1 MFDTELKKFDT
12 KMDVLIREA
21 AVTYESIVTRLEMAN
36 DESMILAIAVDAA
49 FRAGVIME
57 QANEIADKSSPTEML
72 IILTTKPEHVNM
84 LEDEIVTLTSLYGK
98 RAKLLEVLK
107 TLFTYI
113 CALIDMKN
121 ISSWHSDIIKETLAN
136 LDDGITQAKLMS
148 TMYKTRITNTDDAKR
163 FLENAKNIL
172 KSGLDK
178 NDPDAKFLNEKI
190 DELIETLGN
199 NPE

>member
-36 DESMILAIAVDAA
+36 DESMILAVAIDAA

-57 QANEIADKSSPTEML
+57 QANEIIDRSSPTEML
-72 IILTTKPEHVNM
+72 IILTTKSEHVNM
-84 LEDEIVTLTSLYGK
+84 LEDEIVTLASLYGK

-148 TMYKTRITNTDDAKR
+148 TMYRTRITNADDAKR

>member
-36 DESMILAIAVDAA
+36 DESMILAVAIDAA

-57 QANEIADKSSPTEML
+57 QANEIIDKSSPTEML
-72 IILTTKPEHVNM
+72 IILTTKSEHVNM
-84 LEDEIVTLTSLYGK
+84 LEDEIVTLASLYSK

-107 TLFTYI
+107 TMFTYI
-113 CALIDMKN
+113 YALIDMKN
-121 ISSWHSDIIKETLAN
+121 ISSWYSDIIKETLAN
-136 LDDGITQAKLMS
+136 LDDGITQAKLVS

>member
-36 DESMILAIAVDAA
+36 DESMILAIAIDAA

-57 QANEIADKSSPTEML
+57 QANEIIDKSSPTEML
-72 IILTTKPEHVNM
+72 IILTTKSEHVNM
-84 LEDEIVTLTSLYGK
+84 LEDEIVTLASLYGK

-113 CALIDMKN
+113 YALIDMKN

-148 TMYKTRITNTDDAKR
+148 TMYKTRITNADDAKR

>member
-36 DESMILAIAVDAA
+36 DESMILAVAIDAA

-57 QANEIADKSSPTEML
+57 QANEIIDKSSPTEML
-72 IILTTKPEHVNM
+72 IILTTKSEHVNM
-84 LEDEIVTLTSLYGK
+84 LEDEIVTLASLYGK

-136 LDDGITQAKLMS
+136 LDDGIAQAKLMS
-148 TMYKTRITNTDDAKR
+148 TMYKTRITNADDAKR

>member
-36 DESMILAIAVDAA
+36 DESMILAVAIDAA

-57 QANEIADKSSPTEML
+57 QANEIIDRSSPTEML
-72 IILTTKPEHVNM
+72 IILTTKSEHVNM
-84 LEDEIVTLTSLYGK
+84 LEDEIVTLASLYGK

-136 LDDGITQAKLMS
+136 LDDGIAQAKLMS
-148 TMYKTRITNTDDAKR
+148 TMYKTRITNADDAKR

>member
-36 DESMILAIAVDAA
+36 DESMILAIAIDAA

-57 QANEIADKSSPTEML
+57 RANEIIDKSSPTEML
-72 IILTTKPEHVNM
+72 IILTTKSEHVNM
-84 LEDEIVTLTSLYGK
+84 LEDEIVTLASLYGK

-136 LDDGITQAKLMS
+136 LDDGIAQAKLMS
-148 TMYKTRITNTDDAKR
+148 TMYKTIITNADDAKR